1 MRKLV
6 IFDLDGTLLYTL
18 EDLMDSVNYSLEKY
32 GYETK
37 TLEEVSS
44 FVGNGV
50 EHLLRSV
57 VPAGVSDDDFKKCYK
72 SFKEYYSEHCCD
84 KTRPYDGVV
93 ETLKILK
100 NRGVK
105 IGIVSNKFQEAAE
118 DVCQHYFKGLY
129 DVVMGE
135 SETCRRKPA
144 PDGINMI
151 CEQYEVE
158 KDEAIFFGDSE
169 VDIKTGDNAGVYC
182 VSVLWGFRSR
192 EFLTKHGAHLF
203 IENPLDI
210 ADMID

>member
-1 MRKLV
+1 
-6 IFDLDGTLLYTL
+6 
-18 EDLMDSVNYSLEKY
+18 MDSVNYSLEKY

-57 VPAGVSDDDFKKCYK
+57 VPAGVSDDDFKKCYI

-169 VDIKTGDNAGVYC
+169 VDIMTGDNAGVYC

>member
-57 VPAGVSDDDFKKCYK
+57 VPAGVSDDDFKKCYI